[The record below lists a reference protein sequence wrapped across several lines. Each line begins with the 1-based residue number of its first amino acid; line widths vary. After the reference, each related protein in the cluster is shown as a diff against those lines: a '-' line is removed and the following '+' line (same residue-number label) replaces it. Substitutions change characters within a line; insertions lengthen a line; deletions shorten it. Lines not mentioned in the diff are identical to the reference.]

1 MLIQIILLAGAI
13 VLLALFV
20 RQWDRVR
27 TRAWKRLAFLAF
39 VGTNIYA
46 IVRPED
52 TTWVA
57 KHMGVGRGTDLI
69 LYLLVIGV
77 AFMTLNTY
85 MRFRS
90 LEKKITDLARTIAIR
105 DAQLLNQDRISLLNS
120 TMRNP
125 SNSSKASAPA
135 PEVEHAHSP
144 GS

>member
-13 VLLALFV
+13 VLLTLFV

-39 VGTNIYA
+39 VTANVYA
-46 IVRPED
+46 IVRPDD

-57 KHMGVGRGTDLI
+57 KQMGVGRGTDLI

-105 DAQLLNQDRISLLNS
+105 DAQVLNQDRISLLNES
-120 TMRNP
+120 LRTQ
-125 SNSSKASAPA
+125 SNSSAPA